1 MLEMFETV
9 HFTGIVPAETDC
21 APTYVRP
28 PIAITPEVCVEKIV
42 VPSISSFVSTDDD
55 DVAVPYM

>member
-1 MLEMFETV
+1 MLEIFEIV

-28 PIAITPEVCVEKIV
+28 PIATTPEDCVEKIV
-42 VPSISSFVSTDDD
+42 DPSISSFVETVDD
-55 DVAVPYM
+55 DVAVPYT